1 LSFILDMSIQR
12 KILGI
17 VLVTCGVTLL
27 GASISFAIFDR
38 MIFMENKA
46 NDLRIT
52 SQMVETN
59 VAAALTF
66 GDAISAREVLASVR
80 ANPHI
85 VRAPLYDKYGQPFA
99 EYLSGAAAGAAPAP
113 LSKLPLASASR
124 DTMTLSRPIR
134 LAGETI
140 GTLYLESDL
149 LDLRERERRFAL
161 NASAVLLLSLLV
173 ALLLSARLQ
182 RVISGPIHTLA
193 HTAGM
198 FPRIRTTRPAWK
210 KPARM
215 RSGFYSTVS
224 TK

>member
-1 LSFILDMSIQR
+1 MSFILSIQR

-85 VRAPLYDKYGQPFA
+85 VRA
-99 EYLSGAAAGAAPAP
+99 
-113 LSKLPLASASR
+113 
-124 DTMTLSRPIR
+124 R
-134 LAGETI
+134 L
-140 GTLYLESDL
+140 
-149 LDLRERERRFAL
+149 
-161 NASAVLLLSLLV
+161 
-173 ALLLSARLQ
+173 
-182 RVISGPIHTLA
+182 
-193 HTAGM
+193 
-198 FPRIRTTRPAWK
+198 
-210 KPARM
+210 
-215 RSGFYSTVS
+215 
-224 TK
+224 